1 MTALDTLLSDAV
13 AEGTLPFVVAMV
25 GNGEGIEW
33 SGSAGHAAEGQ
44 PAGEDSVFR
53 IFSMTKA
60 IGSLAAMILID
71 RGKLDF
77 DTTVVDVLPDFGRV
91 KVMERFD
98 GTEPLLRDPLRP
110 VTVRHL
116 ATHTCGLEYEIWNAD
131 MPRYMEAT
139 GLPSI
144 LSGSREGLFYPLMG
158 DPESRWSYGIGI
170 DWLGQVVEAVD
181 GRSVD
186 RFCRDEI
193 FEPLGMKNTGFEPS
207 QINQERLVDSLS
219 RGEDG
224 GFEPVEMAP
233 PPNPEFYGM
242 GHALYS
248 TAPDYLRFLRMLLN
262 GGTLDGAT
270 ILSRPGVDRMLANH
284 IGSLSL
290 EKMVT
295 VAPAVSADV
304 DIFPGT
310 RKTHSFGFMRV
321 EEDLPGQR
329 SAGSQGW
336 AGVLNTHYWFDPRK
350 DIAAVLMTQFL
361 PFADP
366 RFMQLYS
373 DFESAVYATYRSS

>member
-1 MTALDTLLSDAV
+1 MAALETLLSEAV
-13 AEGTLPFVVAMV
+13 AKDTLPFAVAMV
-25 GNGEGIEW
+25 GDSEGIEW
-33 SGSAGHAAEGQ
+33 SCCAGDAAKGQ
-44 PAGEDSVFR
+44 PAREDSVFR

-71 RGKLDF
+71 RDKLDF
-77 DTTVVDVLPDFGRV
+77 DTPVAEILPEFDRL
-91 KVMERFD
+91 KVIDRFD
-98 GTEPLLRDPLRP
+98 GDTAILRDPVRP
-110 VTVRHL
+110 ATVRHL
-116 ATHTCGLEYEIWNAD
+116 ATHTSGLEYEIWNAD

-144 LSGSREGLFYPLMG
+144 LSGSREGLFYPLMS
-158 DPESRWSYGIGI
+158 DPGTRWAYGNGI

-181 GRSVD
+181 GRSID
-186 RFCRDEI
+186 RFCREEV
-193 FEPLGMKNTGFEPS
+193 FEPLAMTSTGFEPG
-207 QINQERLVDSLS
+207 QTKQDRLVDSTI
-219 RGEDG
+219 RGGDG
-224 GFEPVEMAP
+224 SFEPFEIAP

-242 GHALYS
+242 GHALYA

-262 GGTLDGAT
+262 GGTLDGQT
-270 ILSRPGVDRMLANH
+270 ILSRHGVERMLANH
-284 IGSLSL
+284 IGDLSL

-336 AGVLNTHYWFDPRK
+336 AGVLNTHYWFDPHQ
-350 DIAAVLMTQFL
+350 DLAAVLMTQFL

-373 DFESAVYATYRSS
+373 DFETAVYATYRSS